1 MKHKGLKIAVVV
13 FWLCMAAWLVRF
25 EAFPEH
31 FTHSLEG
38 YRSLFSKD
46 ILLVNSWMKIMFK
59 GVPVGYT
66 HTSMDSSES
75 TALVHCTINNRT
87 DLKVRFMG
95 RPQVC
100 TMNASVGL
108 DATYRLQNFSCS
120 LGGGGYSANVS
131 GERNSG
137 RIFNVK
143 FNLNGNP
150 YKLALNLP
158 DDAILYSPMAPMTM
172 KRMKVGQE
180 VSVPTYDP
188 ITMKKT
194 KVTMKAIRQESLA
207 VSGEECETTVL
218 STDYHGRQFLTWID
232 SNGNVVKQET
242 PLGWTM
248 EKCSAKEAFEAFRD
262 SDGGEDV
269 LSTMAGLLMSWQ
281 V

>member
-1 MKHKGLKIAVVV
+1 MKRKGLKIAVVV
-13 FWLCMAAWLVRF
+13 FWLCMMAWLVRF
-25 EAFPEH
+25 EAFPER

-38 YRSLFSKD
+38 YKSLFSRD
-46 ILLVNSWMKIMFK
+46 ILLVDSWMKIMFK

-66 HTSMDSSES
+66 HTSMDSSEA

-95 RPQVC
+95 EPQVC
-100 TMNASVGL
+100 TMNAAVGL
-108 DATYRLQNFSCS
+108 DAAYRLQNFSCS

-131 GERNSG
+131 GERSKG
-137 RIFNVK
+137 RVFEVK
-143 FNLNGNP
+143 LNLNGNP
-150 YKLALNLP
+150 YKLALNIP
-158 DDAILYSPMAPMTM
+158 DDAILYSPMTPMTM

-180 VSVPTYDP
+180 ISVPTYDP

-194 KVTMKAIRQESLA
+194 EVRMKAIRQESMM
-207 VSGEECETTVL
+207 VSGERCDTTVL

-232 SNGNVVKQET
+232 STGNVVRQET

-248 EKCSAKEAFEAFRD
+248 EKCSAQEAFEAFRD

-269 LSTMAGLLMSWQ
+269 LSTVAGLLMSWQ

>member
-1 MKHKGLKIAVVV
+1 VKHRGVKIAIVV
-13 FWLCMAAWLVRF
+13 FWLCMTAWLVRF

-38 YRSLFSKD
+38 YKSLLSRD
-46 ILLVNSWMKIMFK
+46 ILLMDSWMKIMFK
-59 GVPVGYT
+59 GAPVGYT

-75 TALVHCTINNRT
+75 TPLIHCTINNRT

-95 RPQVC
+95 ESRVC

-108 DATYRLQNFSCS
+108 DSTYRLQNFSCS
-120 LGGGGYSANVS
+120 LGGGGFSANVN
-131 GERNSG
+131 GARTSG
-137 RIFNVK
+137 RAFNVDIK
-143 FNLNGNP
+143 LNGNP
-150 YKLALNLP
+150 YNLVVDLP
-158 DDAILYSPMAPMTM
+158 DDAILYSPMTAMNM

-180 VSVPTYDP
+180 VRVPTLDP

-194 KVTMKAIRQESLA
+194 NVIMKAVRQESLTVA
-207 VSGEECETTVL
+207 GEKCETTVL
-218 STDYHGRQFLTWID
+218 STDYHGKQFLTWID
-232 SNGNVVKQET
+232 STGNVVKQVT

-262 SDGGEDV
+262 SEGGEDV
-269 LSTMAGLLMSWQ
+269 LSTVTGLLSWQ